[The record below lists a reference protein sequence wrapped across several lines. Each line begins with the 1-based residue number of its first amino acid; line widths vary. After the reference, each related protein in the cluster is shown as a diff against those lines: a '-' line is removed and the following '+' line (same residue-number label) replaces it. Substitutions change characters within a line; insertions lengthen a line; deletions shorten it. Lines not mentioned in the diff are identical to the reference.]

1 MSLKPPVDTKTPE
14 AYNGIEILEVMD
26 LAVNYNSFL
35 LRQIQR
41 RAKKSDRIL
50 DFGSGAGQFAI
61 AMREAGYNITC
72 LEPDPELAARLTE
85 KGFSVI
91 PSLDSTG
98 DDTFDYIYTVNVLEH
113 IEDDAASVRALH
125 KSLKPEGY
133 LFVYVPAFM
142 ALYSSMDRKV
152 GHFRRYRH
160 VGLKELLQGGGFRID
175 ELRYTDS
182 LGFLASLLFKVIG
195 NDEGDINP
203 KALVLY
209 DRVAFP
215 LSRLLDH
222 LAGRFIGKNLLSIS
236 QSTKS

>member
-1 MSLKPPVDTKTPE
+1 MSQNQSSDTKLPE

-41 RAKKSDRIL
+41 RANKSDHIL
-50 DFGSGAGQFAI
+50 DFGSGAGQFAV
-61 AMREAGYNITC
+61 AMREDGYNVTC
-72 LEPDPELAARLTE
+72 LEPDPELAARLTD

-91 PSLDSTG
+91 SSLDQAG
-98 DDTFDYIYTVNVLEH
+98 EDVFDYIYTVNVLEH
-113 IEDDAASVRALH
+113 IEDDAASVSTLH

-133 LFVYVPAFM
+133 LFVYVPAFQV
-142 ALYSSMDRKV
+142 LYSSMDRKV

-160 VGLKELLQGGGFRID
+160 HGLKALLTGSGFQIH

-182 LGFLASLLFKVIG
+182 LGFLASLLFKLVG

-215 LSRLLDH
+215 LSRLFDH

-236 QSTKS
+236 QSGKA